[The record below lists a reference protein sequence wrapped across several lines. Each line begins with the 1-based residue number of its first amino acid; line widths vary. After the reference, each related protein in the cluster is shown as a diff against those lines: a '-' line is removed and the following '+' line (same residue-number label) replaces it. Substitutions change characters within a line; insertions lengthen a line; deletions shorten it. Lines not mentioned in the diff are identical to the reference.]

1 MFNFYKKSLLLFAVC
16 FSAILSLQINAEE
29 LQQRII
35 LLGDAGYSKLSPL
48 EPSLQLAADI
58 AKQAASKT
66 KILFLG
72 DNIYTRGFPVLKD
85 GQVNFNK
92 KQLKQISFLTAQ
104 LQVAKLSGSQLYLLP
119 GNHDWIARQ
128 VDDQANYIKSYAQ
141 NNQLNAALVPYQQ
154 GKKPLPELV
163 HLPGISLLFIDSTWW
178 LRKSGK
184 NIAKVNKQIE
194 KLLAQ
199 QKNDYPDNV
208 ILLASHHPIKSVGPH
223 GSFGKVAECI
233 QDKNCTHKKVG
244 EIAHPVAQKAIKS
257 LTNILAG
264 YEKVIYAA
272 GHDHSLQ
279 VFEFGASANEKNEG
293 SKHIALV
300 SGAANHNKISPV
312 GETQDNIFSLSDI
325 GFMVVDIYQ
334 NTVRLKVYTAK
345 KGQVVYE
352 KTLFKY
358 KEDNKE

>member
-1 MFNFYKKSLLLFAVC
+1 MLKNKLKSRPLILLFLLLQ
-16 FSAILSLQINAEE
+16 LSGQSYADE
-29 LQQRII
+29 LKQRII

-58 AKQAASKT
+58 AKEEPNKT
-66 KILFLG
+66 KVLFLG
-72 DNIYTRGFPVLKD
+72 DNIYTRGYPVLKGGKTD
-85 GQVNFNK
+85 FNK

-128 VDDQANYIKSYAQ
+128 VDDQADYIKSYAQ
-141 NNQLNAALVPYQQ
+141 SEQLNAALVPYQQ
-154 GKKPLPELV
+154 GKKPLPEIV

-184 NIAKVNKQIE
+184 NVDKVNKQVE

-199 QKNDYPDNV
+199 QRIDYPNNV
-208 ILLASHHPIKSVGPH
+208 IMLASHHPIKSVGPH

-233 QDKNCTHKKVG
+233 EDKSCTHKKVG

-279 VFEFGASANEKNEG
+279 VFEFDNDGQQQV
-293 SKHIALV
+293 ALV

-312 GETQDNIFSLSDI
+312 GETQDNIFALSDI
-325 GFMVVDIYQ
+325 GFMVLDIYQ
-334 NTVRLKVYTAK
+334 KDISQNKVQLKVYTAE
-345 KGQVVYE
+345 KGQVVFE
-352 KTLFKY
+352 KVLF
-358 KEDNKE
+358 